1 MCIWFP
7 NWPIQRLR
15 HARPELSRTELVL
28 FAGLHQRPVVIACT
42 EKAQRT
48 GVYSGQPLA
57 EAKALLPRAL
67 FLPADLAG
75 DRTAFS
81 NLALDF
87 QRYSPFVGLE
97 EGAYPESLL
106 SDVTGCTHLWKGE
119 ESFLRSVRNYWRK
132 RGYIIQLALAGTLG
146 AAWALAHST
155 TCSLVPAGNE
165 EVALSPLSVT
175 TLRLP
180 VSVLE
185 PLEALGLLTIGD
197 VLRLPRETLAS
208 RFGVILPNRLDQV
221 LGLLHETFVCE
232 RLQEPI
238 SSVREWEVPIEDLFV
253 LGLACRE
260 MVRELLSL
268 ADRHG
273 MGIQELEGEL
283 RTESGP
289 KKIEIKLVEPT
300 CDDGHLAQLIE
311 LQLERQT
318 WSGGII
324 AVRWDALRLGRLEQ
338 AQGRWFLEDSETK
351 TSRSFNTLV
360 ERLCSRLL
368 ASAVVRVEF
377 VADSQPEHV
386 VRLVPWTK
394 TKTAQTDEF
403 MPSREQSRGRPYRLL
418 GSPVPIEVASI
429 VPDGPPI
436 RMVWKRDDCRVVRSW
451 GPERIATGWWR
462 TEDVER
468 DYYRAEWEDG
478 THVWVYRDQ
487 RNGRWFL
494 HGFFD

>member
-1 MCIWFP
+1 MPRVMCVWFP

-28 FAGLHQRPVVIACT
+28 FAGLHQRPVVMACT
-42 EKAQRT
+42 QKAQRM
-48 GVYSGQPLA
+48 GIYSGQPLA

-75 DRTAFS
+75 DRTALC

-106 SDVTGCTHLWKGE
+106 SDVTGCTHLWRGE
-119 ESFLRSVRNYWRK
+119 ERFLRSIRNYWRK

-146 AAWALAHST
+146 AAWALAHSSK
-155 TCSLVPAGNE
+155 CSLVPAGNE
-165 EVALSPLSVT
+165 EVALSPLAVT

-208 RFGVILPNRLDQV
+208 RFGVILPDRLDQV

-232 RLQEPI
+232 RLKEPI
-238 SSVREWEVPIEDLFV
+238 RSVREWEVPIEDLFV

-268 ADRHG
+268 ANRHG

-289 KKIEIKLVEPT
+289 LRIEIKLVEPT

-324 AVRWDALRLGRLEQ
+324 AVRWDALRLGRLDQ

-351 TSRSFNTLV
+351 TSRSFHTLV
-360 ERLCSRLL
+360 ERLSSRLE
-368 ASAVVRVEF
+368 ASAVLRSRVRCRF
-377 VADSQPEHV
+377 
-386 VRLVPWTK
+386 
-394 TKTAQTDEF
+394 TA
-403 MPSREQSRGRPYRLL
+403 
-418 GSPVPIEVASI
+418 
-429 VPDGPPI
+429 
-436 RMVWKRDDCRVVRSW
+436 
-451 GPERIATGWWR
+451 
-462 TEDVER
+462 
-468 DYYRAEWEDG
+468 
-478 THVWVYRDQ
+478 
-487 RNGRWFL
+487 
-494 HGFFD
+494 